1 MVSRVDPHPTN
12 EEPQPDD
19 EVFFIF
25 LSHVTEVKK
34 EVQALKE
41 GLEECGVE
49 AFVAHSDI
57 HPGTEWQEEI
67 LEALKDMDA
76 FVPVLTEGFSDS
88 PWTDQEVGYAIA
100 SEVPIIPLRLGVDPY
115 GFMGKYQGLSC
126 SWEQAPREIIKA
138 LIGKTP
144 LLVDSYIDAVADCS
158 NFDTGNRLAEVL
170 PGIEELTEEQVTRLI
185 EAFNNNPQV
194 GDSFG
199 FNGTQP
205 SAYGEGLVAALIKLT
220 GYEFELDNVDG
231 HYVIVE
237 SLPWMRD
244 VAGRIS

>member
-41 GLEECGVE
+41 GLEEYGVE

-76 FVPVLTEGFSDS
+76 FVPALTEGFHGSK
-88 PWTDQEVGYAIA
+88 WTDQEVGYAIA
-100 SEVPIIPLRLGVDPY
+100 REVPVVPLKLDMDPY
-115 GFMGKYQGLSC
+115 GFMGKYQGLAC
-126 SWEQAPREIIKA
+126 RWKDAPREIIKA
-138 LIGKTP
+138 LFSNP
-144 LLVDSYIDAVADCS
+144 LTHTALLIDSYIDAVSSCED
-158 NFDTGNRLAEVL
+158 FDSANRLAKIL
-170 PGIEELTEEQVTRLI
+170 PSIEELTDEQVSGLVK
-185 EAFNNNPQV
+185 AFNENRQIS
-194 GDSFG
+194 DSYG
-199 FNGTQP
+199 FNGRR
-205 SAYGEGLVAALIKLT
+205 SFNYGDGLAALLT
-220 GYEFELDNVDG
+220 DLSEGEFEVKADSEDRYHIG
-231 HYVIVE
+231 
-237 SLPWMRD
+237 
-244 VAGRIS
+244 